1 MAEYTE
7 EQNRFLNALHNS
19 TSDDYEHFS
28 PLVEPFIQDGWCT
41 GTDGHHLLRIKQAL
55 IPENEVW
62 FRKTEHP
69 DVKSVIPTEF
79 NTKKVITY
87 DAIRAA
93 LDKVPMTN
101 EVKCE
106 DCHGDGTVTWVYNSV
121 DGISYDMRG
130 ECPVCGGCGE
140 VKLEDSVKDE
150 NYPIKIKDI
159 FISSRQ
165 LIWFAKS
172 MLTLQ
177 LKNICLCSVTDRA
190 YFRRDLDIDMLIMS
204 CKPESE
210 KELSKNPPI
219 ILV

>member
-1 MAEYTE
+1 MAEYTD

-19 TSDDYEHFS
+19 TSDDYEHFP

-93 LDKVPMTN
+93 LDKVPMIN
-101 EVKCE
+101 EV
-106 DCHGDGTVTWVYNSV
+106 NS
-121 DGISYDMRG
+121 
-130 ECPVCGGCGE
+130 
-140 VKLEDSVKDE
+140 
-150 NYPIKIKDI
+150 
-159 FISSRQ
+159 
-165 LIWFAKS
+165 
-172 MLTLQ
+172 
-177 LKNICLCSVTDRA
+177 
-190 YFRRDLDIDMLIMS
+190 
-204 CKPESE
+204 
-210 KELSKNPPI
+210 
-219 ILV
+219 